1 MGLEKL
7 LKKGTS
13 TLSKD
18 GSKPK
23 SFDGQ
28 VSKLKKEF
36 IKDSKLGLDGKEPVK
51 YYDNRPV

>member
-28 VSKLKKEF
+28 VSKLNLYGF
-36 IKDSKLGLDGKEPVK
+36 
-51 YYDNRPV
+51 NRHTS

>member
-36 IKDSKLGLDGKEPVK
+36 IKDSKLGSDQ
-51 YYDNRPV
+51 YN

>member
-36 IKDSKLGLDGKEPVK
+36 VKDSKLDLDGKEPVK